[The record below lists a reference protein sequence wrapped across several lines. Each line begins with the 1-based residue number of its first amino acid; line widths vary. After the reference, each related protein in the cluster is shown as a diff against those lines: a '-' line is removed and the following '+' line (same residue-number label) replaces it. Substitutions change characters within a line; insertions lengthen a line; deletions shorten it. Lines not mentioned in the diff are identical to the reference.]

1 MERKA
6 VNLKAGAQIIGVHP
20 HTLKRLIAEGRIGCV
35 RVGRRY
41 LVPVAELERFLEI
54 ETAKTA

>member
-6 VNLKAGAQIIGVHP
+6 VNLKAGAQMIGVHP
-20 HTLKRLIAEGRIGCV
+20 HTLKKLIAEERIHVV

-41 LVPVAELERFLEI
+41 LIPLAELERFLAPESKS
-54 ETAKTA
+54 A